1 MGCWVLVL
9 SAGMVGCR
17 LLGFGCGSCDGG
29 LWWLRWWLVGCWV
42 LVVAVGMVSCGCL

>member
-1 MGCWVLVL
+1 MGCWVLVVT
-9 SAGMVGCR
+9 AGMVGCR
-17 LLGFGCGSCDGG
+17 LLGFGCGNCDGG